1 MALIKYKNL
10 FKTSNLPL
18 FGPITKLGPKLW
30 GKEVRSRQEFCNGF
44 IVLFCKEVCIQGMF
58 SVAVR
63 SRVLVIELFLKLLPL
78 FINQIDK
85 ELFDIR
91 KDKREHNKINL
102 GRR

>member
-1 MALIKYKNL
+1 
-10 FKTSNLPL
+10 
-18 FGPITKLGPKLW
+18 
-30 GKEVRSRQEFCNGF
+30 
-44 IVLFCKEVCIQGMF
+44 MF
-58 SVAVR
+58 SVAG